1 VGRILEAGNAES
13 RHVPCSGNFVPER
26 GTGTSG
32 DGVPKWYGT
41 SIRCCRNLK
50 TVRRRFKPG
59 IPQSMPQGR
68 QLLAASTAAKG
79 SGLRRRD
86 STRQLALRLALVP
99 RPLPVRHRR
108 LAACR
113 RRCPRRRSRAGGN
126 RAPRDGSTR
135 SAARPRPWPARPWRV
150 SFASAAAA
158 AMEFDSVGPSSFGV
172 RTADG

>member
-1 VGRILEAGNAES
+1 M
-13 RHVPCSGNFVPER
+13 SGN
-26 GTGTSG
+26 
-32 DGVPKWYGT
+32 GVPKRYGT

-50 TVRRRFKPG
+50 TVLRRFKPG

-99 RPLPVRHRR
+99 RPSPVRHRR

-113 RRCPRRRSRAGGN
+113 RRCPRRRSPAHGRGAQ
-126 RAPRDGSTR
+126 AAIVLLAMAQQETR
-135 SAARPRPWPARPWRV
+135 LALAHSLLDHGASALPARQRLPW
-150 SFASAAAA
+150 SSTP
-158 AMEFDSVGPSSFGV
+158 SVRPPSGS
-172 RTADG
+172 